1 MWAQQENINGMCDIT
16 VPAHSKE
23 MFSYIMGHQ
32 QVISHRSLSFVEV
45 YPCFIKRRHAAA
57 VLVRLIKHR
66 YYSGPAFIDP
76 RAGSV
81 DNLTST

>member
-1 MWAQQENINGMCDIT
+1 MFDIT

-23 MFSYIMGHQ
+23 MFYYITGHQ
-32 QVISHRSLSFVEV
+32 QVISHRSLSFLEV
-45 YPCFIKRRHAAA
+45 YSCFIKRRHAAA
-57 VLVRLIKHR
+57 ALVHLIKHR
-66 YYSGPAFIDP
+66 YYSGPAFIDQWLVCP